1 MFKNNIFVRI
11 LLIISGIQWS
21 PQWRTTRNQKG
32 TYEVVYKAR
41 DKITDL
47 FVALKKIQKREI
59 TIFCVKLGHM
69 NNLSTRVGSGIADWL
84 RKGLENNHQDEI
96 SSQISPM
103 GHGKIN
109 PKKAIVKFT
118 AEEKLKNSA
127 ISVQCSEYVCKQL

>member
-1 MFKNNIFVRI
+1 MITTFKYNMFVRI

-84 RKGLENNHQDEI
+84 QKGLENNHQVEI

-103 GHGKIN
+103 G
-109 PKKAIVKFT
+109 
-118 AEEKLKNSA
+118 KLTQKR
-127 ISVQCSEYVCKQL
+127 QL